1 MKNNEALVFPVNND
15 WDEELR
21 QWLEDYIKENSHHT
35 TLVLSRSQYI
45 GVSKSAI
52 DSYLE
57 GKYFLPAALGGAG
70 GDVKTSTLETKI
82 RSFREKVEETTRH
95 GYAKSFMKTS
105 TWLQMKTAF
114 KIAQKENVIVV
125 VYGKP
130 GIGKSRGVLQ
140 YSIKEMTNA
149 PINILC
155 SRNITAHYFAKAIA
169 KELNITETGSLPKL
183 EDLIIEKLR
192 KSPRSIFV
200 DQANYLNEKSL
211 GTICHIWEKCRIPIA
226 LVGTKALFDLFMK
239 SDLTEEVRAQLAS
252 RVAVHYLLSELD
264 LSEVKMIVQK
274 ALGKNATDEIIA
286 QIHNI
291 TGGVHRHV
299 DMILPRILD
308 LKKRN
313 ADLIKSGKIQMSEI
327 VNTAGSRLMI
337 G

>member
-1 MKNNEALVFPVNND
+1 MNNTEHLSLPTEDD

-21 QWLEDYIKENSHHT
+21 QWLEDYIEENPHHS

-45 GVSKSAI
+45 GISKPVI
-52 DSYLE
+52 DSYLN
-57 GKYFLPAALGGAG
+57 GKYFLPASMG
-70 GDVKTSTLETKI
+70 GDAGNVKTSPLEGKI
-82 RSFREKVEETTRH
+82 REFRERMEGTVRH

-105 TWLQMKTAF
+105 TWLQLKTAF

-130 GIGKSRGVLQ
+130 GVGKSRGMLQ
-140 YSIKEMTNA
+140 FAKKEMVTA
-149 PINILC
+149 PIIILC
-155 SRNITAHYFAKAIA
+155 SRNISAHYFAKSIA
-169 KELNITETGSLPKL
+169 KELNIVEKGSLPKL

-192 KSPRSIFV
+192 KFPRSLFV
-200 DQANYLNEKSL
+200 DQANYLDEKAL
-211 GTICHIWEKCRIPIA
+211 GTVCHIWEKCKIPIS

-252 RVAVHYLLSELD
+252 RVAIHYLLSELD
-264 LSEVKMIVQK
+264 AAEVKTIVTN
-274 ALGKNATDEIIA
+274 ALGKDATDEIVA

-291 TGGVHRHV
+291 TGAIHRHV
-299 DMILPRILD
+299 DMIIPRILD

-313 ADLIKSGKIQMSEI
+313 RELIKSGKIQMSDI